1 MIARILFDGLWQ
13 GALVAAVALAVVRA
27 VPSRDA
33 TTRYAIW
40 FAALLAL
47 VAVPILAALSN
58 TGALLLAAARPQ
70 ITDGRWTLS
79 LIPVTSLAHGTASL
93 VPAVLPW
100 IGAAWIAGVAACLIR
115 LGASL
120 MRIRQIRANATP
132 LAHGGVLVS
141 NDIAVPI
148 AVGLFRPA
156 IVVPK
161 RLVETLAPADLER
174 ILAHERAHVRRRD
187 VAGNLVQRLIEALLF
202 FNPWVYLIGR
212 NLTLEREAACDDWA
226 IADTGASDAYAA
238 CLASF
243 ARTLRRAPLAAPS
256 AMGSRHALLARI
268 ERLARSASRPIALN
282 RYAIGG
288 TIVLFAIL
296 TLALEAFSPALA
308 FAPVQSVGSTSGN
321 YANTVAACAHSNVDA
336 TVTSPAQPQL
346 PHGANLKG
354 SATATVTIAPNGS
367 VAAASITKSS
377 GNPQIDKAVL
387 DAAKHSTYSPKLV
400 NCKPMQGSYLFHADF
415 APSPSP

>member
-13 GALVAAVALAVVRA
+13 GALVVAVALAVVRT

-47 VAVPILAALSN
+47 VAVPVLAALSN
-58 TGALLLAAARPQ
+58 TGALLLAAARPHAS
-70 ITDGRWTLS
+70 DGRWTLS

-93 VPAVLPW
+93 AASVLPW
-100 IGAAWIAGVAACLIR
+100 VGAAWIAGVAACLIR

-120 MRIRQIRANATP
+120 IRIGRIRANATP
-132 LAHGGVLVS
+132 LPQGGVLVS
-141 NDIAVPI
+141 NDIAIPI
-148 AVGLFRPA
+148 AVGLFAPA

-161 RLVETLAPADLER
+161 RLLETLPPADLER

-202 FNPWVYLIGR
+202 FNPWVYAIGR

-256 AMGSRHALLARI
+256 ALGSRHALLARI
-268 ERLARSASRPIALN
+268 ERLARDATRPIALN

-308 FAPVQSVGSTSGN
+308 FAPAPASSTPGSF
-321 YANTVAACAHSNVDA
+321 ANVLAAACTHPNVDA

-377 GNPQIDKAVL
+377 GSPQIDKAVL
-387 DAAKHSTYSPKLV
+387 DAARHSTYSPKLV
-400 NCKPMQGSYLFHADF
+400 NCKPVQGSYLFHADF
-415 APSPSP
+415 APSASP

>member
-1 MIARILFDGLWQ
+1 M
-13 GALVAAVALAVVRA
+13 
-27 VPSRDA
+27 
-33 TTRYAIW
+33 T
-40 FAALLAL
+40 
-47 VAVPILAALSN
+47 
-58 TGALLLAAARPQ
+58 
-70 ITDGRWTLS
+70 
-79 LIPVTSLAHGTASL
+79 PVTSLAHGTASL

-132 LAHGGVLVS
+132 LTHGHVLVS

-321 YANTVAACAHSNVDA
+321 YANTVAACAHPNVDA